1 MLGEYT
7 DYHFYIPLKL
17 NAKPQFLKCMG
28 IMRHPYILST
38 QYLLCFCRGSCCTG
52 GGGRVRGVTLVMV
65 VMVMVMDPSP
75 LLPPSGRTELQSV
88 IMVLFATPAVTPNK
102 KLYLTKQFRRI
113 LHNILLVGRQ
123 HWPRGGW

>member
-28 IMRHPYILST
+28 ITLANLRHPYILST

-65 VMVMVMDPSP
+65 VMVMMMDPSSS
-75 LLPPSGRTELQSV
+75 LLPPPGRTELQSV

-102 KLYLTKQFRRI
+102 KLYLTKK
-113 LHNILLVGRQ
+113 LDA
-123 HWPRGGW
+123 